1 VVTGTNDR
9 FLKKEVALGLTYKYM
24 QNHLFFLP
32 LVTGQG
38 VQVGGRALIPAIRE
52 NTDAFM
58 YLEDQYNVGDDPKKE
73 MPPEIASGADLP
85 EIDRSRKVPKSNV
98 VAKNGFQIR
107 VPRSVIRNSS
117 EGAVVEL
124 QDDFEFAA
132 LWMAE
137 LLNTDIKNT
146 MVAGANTTTSHFS
159 PAAVWSDTS
168 NRRPYR
174 DLKNFARDFKS
185 DIFRLT
191 DVIGHEN
198 SYYEIG
204 DYVEELD
211 VDQYKQQKL
220 YGLPTVN
227 GDSMTIPGV
236 GDFHNFGT
244 DFADGYLL
252 GLDRN
257 HPAAEYHYYIDE
269 EFSQPRV
276 TYEAMIN
283 GEPKNVTV
291 KNLGIHFKTETTSNE
306 DTIMK
311 FWVEK
316 KAIVKKP
323 KGLLYKNG
331 V

>member
-1 VVTGTNDR
+1 MVTGTNDR
-9 FLKKEVALGLTYKYM
+9 FLKKEVAMGLMYKYM

-38 VQVGGRALIPAIRE
+38 VQVGGNALIPAIRE
-52 NTDAFM
+52 TTDAFM

-73 MPPEIASGADLP
+73 MPPEVASGADLP

-107 VPRSVIRNSS
+107 VPRSVVRNSS

-124 QDDFEFAA
+124 QEDFEFAA

-137 LLNTDIKNT
+137 LLNTDIKNV
-146 MVAGANTTTSHFS
+146 MVAGANTTTSHFAPS
-159 PAAVWSDTS
+159 VVWSDS
-168 NRRPYR
+168 NRKPYK
-174 DLKNFARDFKS
+174 DLKNFSRDFKS
-185 DIFRLT
+185 DIFRMT
-191 DVIGHEN
+191 DVICHEN
-198 SYYEIG
+198 NYYELS
-204 DYVEELD
+204 DYVEEID
-211 VDQYKQQKL
+211 VDQYKQVKL
-220 YGLPTVN
+220 YGLPTKN
-227 GDSMTIPGV
+227 ADTLNIPQV
-236 GDFHNFGT
+236 GDIHNFGT

-269 EFSQPRV
+269 EFSQAKV
-276 TYEAMIN
+276 TYEAMID
-283 GEPKNVTV
+283 GQPRNVTV
-291 KNLGIHFKTETTSNE
+291 KNLGVHFATETTNKQ

-316 KAIVKKP
+316 KCIVKKK